1 MGHLVSFRFRY
12 ATAVLSLLIVAR
24 VLAQEAQQH
33 ASDPMP
39 WWVGLAIGTSAW
51 FVIAYLFFTGKLH
64 GDAEVKEWKQLWHEE
79 REARRLSD
87 EAARDAVVASR
98 LVAEAMDALQRA
110 ARGT

>member
-33 ASDPMP
+33 AADPMP

-64 GDAEVKEWKQLWHEE
+64 GDAEVEEWKGMWRDE

-87 EAARDAVVASR
+87 EAARDAVAASK
-98 LVAEAMDALQRA
+98 LVAQAMDALQQA
-110 ARGT
+110 VRGA